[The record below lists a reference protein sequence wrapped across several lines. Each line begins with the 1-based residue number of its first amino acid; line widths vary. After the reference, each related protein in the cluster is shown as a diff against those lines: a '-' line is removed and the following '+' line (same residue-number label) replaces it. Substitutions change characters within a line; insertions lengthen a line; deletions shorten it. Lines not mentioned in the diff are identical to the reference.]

1 MLKHDISWRCFTQ
14 VLFLWSLSLKCQET
28 KFLHNYPSTKFSI
41 SLFQL
46 TFHLP
51 STFLLRSP
59 LFCLKS
65 RDITKSTS
73 VQNFKPKSL
82 FYRSCKLC
90 NSLLAD
96 VRNCPCYHR
105 NSSVFIQSFLE
116 LSIYQKLMI
125 LGKNE
130 DSAHLMIGY
139 QSYKILLIGKYFYVW
154 YQYKYLNIIRLC
166 SYQSP

>member
-1 MLKHDISWRCFTQ
+1 MKMSYTNLVFMKFILENAR
-14 VLFLWSLSLKCQET
+14 K
-28 KFLHNYPSTKFSI
+28 KRFLHNYPSTKFSI
-41 SLFQL
+41 SFFQI

-130 DSAHLMIGY
+130 DSAHLMIH
-139 QSYKILLIGKYFYVW
+139 IG
-154 YQYKYLNIIRLC
+154 
-166 SYQSP
+166 